1 MDEVLITVGMLISIT
16 ALGIILASASK
27 DQG

>member
-1 MDEVLITVGMLISIT
+1 MEPVLVTIGMLISIT

-27 DQG
+27 GQG